1 MKELRE
7 NDSIMARTHADFL
20 NKAFGTHYKGWMKS
34 VWMVND
40 DVIVWMV
47 RFDNINRDGWRNRFL
62 SDDLLCQENV
72 FGRKLWNGIPID
84 DSQQLRL
91 VFAITEDGLYKKYT
105 FKGVFQYVA
114 TDSNPQGKEYFR
126 KISSAFPLS

>member
-7 NDSIMARTHADFL
+7 NDTFIARTHADFL
-20 NKAFGTHYKGWMKS
+20 NKVFGTHYKGWMKS
-34 VWMVND
+34 VWTVTD

-47 RFDNINRDGWRNRFL
+47 RFDRITRDGWRNHFL

-72 FGRKLWNGIPID
+72 YGKKLWNGVPID

-91 VFAITEDGLYKKYT
+91 VFAIMGEGKSKTYT
-105 FKGVFQYVA
+105 FKGVFRYE
-114 TDSNPQGKEYFR
+114 TDKSNPQGKEYFR
-126 KISSAFPLS
+126 KMSSVF